1 MIKELFRKLDALTN
15 YHYTPKQV
23 KNNFYYSNKFYN

>member
-15 YHYTPKQV
+15 YHYTPKRV
-23 KNNFYYSNKFYN
+23 KKVLLFIIA